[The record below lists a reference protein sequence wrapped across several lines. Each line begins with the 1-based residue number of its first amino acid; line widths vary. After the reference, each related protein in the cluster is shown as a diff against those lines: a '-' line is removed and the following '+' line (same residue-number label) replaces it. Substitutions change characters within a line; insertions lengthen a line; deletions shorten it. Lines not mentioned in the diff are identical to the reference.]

1 MTDRTTLYT
10 KADVPAEDVDGE
22 SCQAIVDMQY
32 NAPFD
37 VYVANAVRLPRN
49 SQGEDNVP
57 IFDAKSTGL
66 YFMRSM
72 WRRKQTFCALGT
84 DGIIGVQAVSWIK
97 LLLFDSSC
105 PYLQRLFASF
115 LPIYAGGRTLFLNRF
130 TSDCMIINEALES
143 VGKRINSK
151 TELVTNGDL
160 YREKVFMVVFD
171 SNWSV
176 NNGVGLG
183 PLPGELDSALID
195 TQSLPGFH
203 SVYPN
208 DYFEFGLPGSKLRYK
223 KD

>member
-10 KADVPAEDVDGE
+10 KGDVPAEDVDGE

-49 SQGEDNVP
+49 SQGEDNIP

-66 YFMRSM
+66 YFMPSM

-84 DGIIGVQAVSWIK
+84 DGIIAVQAVIWIK

-115 LPIYAGGRTLFLNRF
+115 LPIYAVGRTLFLNRF
-130 TSDCMIINEALES
+130 TSDCMMINEVLES
-143 VGKRINSK
+143 VGKRIQ
-151 TELVTNGDL
+151 LQDRAG
-160 YREKVFMVVFD
+160 
-171 SNWSV
+171 
-176 NNGVGLG
+176 
-183 PLPGELDSALID
+183 
-195 TQSLPGFH
+195 H
-203 SVYPN
+203 
-208 DYFEFGLPGSKLRYK
+208 
-223 KD
+223 